1 MIRMLSSDRVVIC
14 GLPRTGKTT
23 LAKHFAS
30 SAGKNLYII
39 DPLNQYGEFDKIIPK
54 GNRVMPEPGK
64 EMLVFESVCRRLCQ
78 VTNHRLLLEEC
89 EDYLG
94 QGLMLPPFANR
105 VIRQGR
111 NWGIGIVAITQ
122 RLPEIS
128 KRFFDRCQHIFFFRC
143 GVYSQ
148 TYIEDRIGRT
158 KAEKVFKLSIDRHE
172 FMHYDVGADTAEIY
186 ALKFEGAAEYAHTV
200 EALKQGP
207 VEAEEQKEKVNAE
220 ARTIGTAH
228 SK

>member
-1 MIRMLSSDRVVIC
+1 MQSTDRIVIT

-23 LAKHFAS
+23 LARHFAR
-30 SAGKNLYII
+30 SAGKNLYIV
-39 DPLNQYGEFDKIIPK
+39 DPLNQYGEFDAVIPK
-54 GNRVMPEPGK
+54 GNRVIPQPGE
-64 EMLVFESVCRRLCQ
+64 EMVMFENICRKLCL

-94 QGLMLPPFANR
+94 QGLLLPPFANR

-111 NWGIGIVAITQ
+111 NWGIGIIAITQ

-148 TYIEDRIGRT
+148 DYIRDRIGRE
-158 KAEKVFKLSIDRHE
+158 KAERVFKLSIDRHE
-172 FMHYDVGADTAEIY
+172 FLHYDVGADSAQVY
-186 ALKFEGAAEYAHTV
+186 ALKFEGVAEFAQTLTAPKN
-200 EALKQGP
+200 EGR
-207 VEAEEQKEKVNAE
+207 EEVSAK
-220 ARTIGTAH
+220 TGTENG
-228 SK
+228 KKR